1 MDIFDHIF
9 PTGDAGIG
17 LVGGDPG
24 WFGYIVVKSVFIT
37 FGQSI
42 NPYGQE
48 LGLGHHRHD
57 DHHNE

>member
-24 WFGYIVVKSVFIT
+24 WFGYR
-37 FGQSI
+37 G
-42 NPYGQE
+42 
-48 LGLGHHRHD
+48 
-57 DHHNE
+57 